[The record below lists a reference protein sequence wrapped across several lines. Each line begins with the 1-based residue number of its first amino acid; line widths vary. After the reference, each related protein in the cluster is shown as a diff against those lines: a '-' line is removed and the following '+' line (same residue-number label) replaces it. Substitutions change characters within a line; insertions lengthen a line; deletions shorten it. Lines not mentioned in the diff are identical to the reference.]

1 MTRLIFALL
10 LMSGVARAQNSD
22 LGFLM
27 GFSTTG
33 SSVRV
38 GSAVHVSTLV
48 GAHGQINYAAQ
59 LKETRAGRLYLE
71 LPLMIGGHAGATVGG
86 SVYGSAGG
94 MISLTPGIRLNV
106 APHSRISFYAAAGAG
121 PAVFGEDT
129 ATISSGFVNAST
141 SWTVTLAADFGGGV
155 DLRLSRLVSLR
166 AEARDFLSQGGL
178 AGVSGHHHPIYSF
191 GLGFHW

>member
-1 MTRLIFALL
+1 MRLVFALL
-10 LMSGVARAQNSD
+10 LIAGAARAQNSD
-22 LGFLM
+22 LGFLV

-38 GSAVHVSTLV
+38 GPVVYVSTLV

-71 LPLMIGGHAGATVGG
+71 LPLLIGGHAGGEVSGR
-86 SVYGSAGG
+86 VYGSAGG
-94 MISLTPGIRLNV
+94 MISLTPGIRFNV

-129 ATISSGFVNAST
+129 AEISRTSVNASST
-141 SWTVTLAADFGGGV
+141 WTLTLAADFGGGV
-155 DLRLSRLVSLR
+155 DLRLTRLVSLR
-166 AEARDFLSQGGL
+166 AEVRDFLSERGL
-178 AGVSGHHHPIYSF
+178 AGVEGHHHPIFSF
-191 GLGFHW
+191 GMGFHW